1 MTQSGTVMGTA
12 AYMSPEQAQG
22 LYIDKRA
29 DIWAFGA
36 VLYEL
41 LTGRQSFRGSTLAET
56 LANVLKEEPEWNR
69 VPAQARRLLRRCL
82 AKDPARRLRDIGD
95 AMELLKLRTSAT
107 CATTICRGVW
117 RG

>member
-1 MTQSGTVMGTA
+1 
-12 AYMSPEQAQG
+12 
-22 LYIDKRA
+22 LYVDKRT

-82 AKDPARRLRDIGD
+82 AKDPARRLRDIVPVSVVD
-95 AMELLKLRTSAT
+95 RSLRRVRHPP
-107 CATTICRGVW
+107 IPRIG
-117 RG
+117 